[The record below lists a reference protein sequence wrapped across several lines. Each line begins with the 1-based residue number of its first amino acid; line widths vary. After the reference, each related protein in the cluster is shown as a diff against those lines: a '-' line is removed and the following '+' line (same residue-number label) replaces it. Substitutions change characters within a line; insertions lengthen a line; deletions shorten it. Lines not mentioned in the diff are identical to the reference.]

1 MCCELVKKNEERTI
15 KISDCEQRGRLWV
28 GGFHSGAVE
37 VSILDGCGSGY
48 FSWYSDLLRAGRSWD
63 RIPVVGEISHT
74 RPDRP
79 WSPPSPLYNVYR
91 VFPWGRRPVR
101 GVDHPSPSSV
111 EVKERVQLYLYS
123 PFEPSRPVLWWTLP
137 LPWSLFLMDVA
148 PHQRGIGVRRTPVTQ
163 WLMPN
168 PIRTH
173 TTKLDSLTKRF
184 SNCGPRTTS
193 GPRVL
198 PLWSF

>member
-1 MCCELVKKNEERTI
+1 MRSGLLKLVTVNKGVDCELEAFIAALLRSPFLMDVGRD
-15 KISDCEQRGRLWV
+15 ISV
-28 GGFHSGAVE
+28 GIAA
-37 VSILDGCGSGY
+37 
-48 FSWYSDLLRAGRSWD
+48 LLRAGRSWD

-198 PLWSF
+198 PFWSF